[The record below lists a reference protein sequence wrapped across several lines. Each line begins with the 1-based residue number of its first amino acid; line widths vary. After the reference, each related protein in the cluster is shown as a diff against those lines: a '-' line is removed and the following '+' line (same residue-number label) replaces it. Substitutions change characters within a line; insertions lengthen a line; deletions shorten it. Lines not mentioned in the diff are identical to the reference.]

1 MTEQV
6 IYLVQYEYVD
16 EPGSFWPARAFP
28 CVEQAEQW
36 ATQKSTNVRDTK
48 RIYSVTPL
56 FLEAPR
62 EKPRTTRKRSRSNS
76 QPALF

>member
-1 MTEQV
+1 VTEQV

-28 CVEQAEQW
+28 CKDHAEQY
-36 ATQKSTNVRDTK
+36 ALSIHSAGT
-48 RIYSVTPL
+48 RIYSVVPII
-56 FLEAPR
+56 LETR
-62 EKPRTTRKRSRSNS
+62 EKTRTTRKRSRSNS